1 MRRRFAVL
9 ALCVAASLVLGAPAA
24 RAATT
29 LRFATLAP
37 RGSAWGELFRVWQR
51 AIAAKTHGKL
61 RVTVYYGGVEG
72 GDSAMVGKMKSGQ
85 LDGAAL
91 TSVGLSRIDRNV
103 LVLQLPG
110 VVDSWSLLDRVRAE
124 LGPHFERS
132 FRARGFSVLG
142 WGDVGLVRQ
151 MSRGFAVRRPSDLRG
166 QHPLVWRD
174 EPIGPVVFSTIGG
187 VVPVPLGPMD
197 VLPALRAGR
206 VNVLSAPTLAAEQ
219 MQWTAYLDHVSATPS
234 VCAIGA
240 SVMTNHA
247 LDRLPSDVRAMFL
260 GLNQRM
266 ATLTKHRV
274 RNMDLASYRRLAG
287 RMTVVRP
294 DAADRAAWHKI
305 LVEATRRL
313 AQGELDRALVR
324 RVLQIAGKH

>member
-1 MRRRFAVL
+1 MRRWFVTLTLCL
-9 ALCVAASLVLGAPAA
+9 AAGTIARSA

-51 AIAAKTHGKL
+51 AIREKTHGKL
-61 RVTVYYGGVEG
+61 QVTVYYGGVEG

-91 TSVGLSRIDRNV
+91 TSVGLARIDRNV

-110 VVDSWSLLDRVRAE
+110 VVDSWSLLDRVRGQ
-124 LGPHFERS
+124 LGPHFEQS

-151 MSRGFAVRRPSDLRG
+151 MSRGFAVHRPSDLRG
-166 QHPLVWRD
+166 QHPLVWRN

-187 VVPVPLGPMD
+187 IVPVPLAPMD

-219 MQWTAYLDHVSATPS
+219 LQWTAYLDHVSSTPS

-240 SVMTNHA
+240 SVMSNHA
-247 LDRLPSDVRAMFL
+247 LDGLPADERATFL
-260 GLNQRM
+260 MLNQRM
-266 ATLTKHRV
+266 AALTKHRV
-274 RNMDLASYRRLAG
+274 RDLDRASYQRLAG
-287 RMTVVRP
+287 RMTVVQMN
-294 DAADRAAWHKI
+294 DADRAAWRRV

-313 AQGELDRALVR
+313 AQGEFDRALVH
-324 RVLQIAGKH
+324 RVLQITGKH